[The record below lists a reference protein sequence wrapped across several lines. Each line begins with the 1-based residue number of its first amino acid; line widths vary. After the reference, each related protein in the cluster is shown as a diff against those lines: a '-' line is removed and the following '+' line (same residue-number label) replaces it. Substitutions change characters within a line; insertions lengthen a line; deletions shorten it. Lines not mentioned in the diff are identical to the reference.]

1 MKIALTGISG
11 FIGSSIAK
19 HAVTQG
25 HEIIALVRKTSRRD
39 HIESFVS
46 TFVTGTHDDQE
57 AVKSLVSDADV
68 VIHDS
73 LDWEAIKSGDLL
85 RHLRSNLEGSIQLLE
100 ASEQRQFIY
109 MSTIAVHHHM
119 HEKWGGTID
128 EAHPTRPGTL
138 YGACKASVEA
148 HLWAHAA
155 QNQRVTSMRPCAVYG
170 IDPNFKRS
178 IGYPIVR
185 AIEERKPFTKLG
197 GGKFV
202 HVDDVASATVAAIHN
217 DNASP
222 SVYNLVDCYARWA
235 DWAQIASEELGVE
248 AAIDFSS
255 AKQPKNTF
263 DTTDV
268 TTDLG
273 VEMNRG
279 FSGIRKQIREIIDG
293 K

>member
-128 EAHPTRPGTL
+128 DAHPTRPGTF

-155 QNQRVTSMRPCAVYG
+155 QNQCVTSMRPCAVYG

-185 AIEERKPFTKLG
+185 AIEEGKPFTKLG

-202 HVDDVASATVAAIHN
+202 HVDDVASATVAAINN

-248 AAIDFSS
+248 ADIDFSS
-255 AKQPKNTF
+255 SKQPKNTF
-263 DTTDV
+263 DTSDV

>member
-119 HEKWGGTID
+119 HEKWGW
-128 EAHPTRPGTL
+128 H
-138 YGACKASVEA
+138 
-148 HLWAHAA
+148 H
-155 QNQRVTSMRPCAVYG
+155 
-170 IDPNFKRS
+170 
-178 IGYPIVR
+178 
-185 AIEERKPFTKLG
+185 
-197 GGKFV
+197 
-202 HVDDVASATVAAIHN
+202 
-217 DNASP
+217 
-222 SVYNLVDCYARWA
+222 
-235 DWAQIASEELGVE
+235 
-248 AAIDFSS
+248 
-255 AKQPKNTF
+255 
-263 DTTDV
+263 
-268 TTDLG
+268 
-273 VEMNRG
+273 
-279 FSGIRKQIREIIDG
+279 
-293 K
+293 